1 MKNIMM
7 RILFIIIGFLV
18 LETLLILALEAVY
31 TLSEY
36 KLNITT
42 DLYIENVTNVFNNL
56 GSYIQTNWEQKNPFF
71 LIGTGVIALYS
82 IYTPFANKK
91 KKGWETEIDNAYH
104 DSACWAKAREIVD
117 REKKRVV
124 IYVSDKIIRKIKN
137 DYIIQPTNSRT
148 NRNIMVVG
156 GPGSYKTQGFVI
168 TNVLNETE
176 NSIVVTDPKGEVYEN
191 TADFKRK
198 Q

>member
-1 MKNIMM
+1 MSENSKMKNILM

-82 IYTPFANKK
+82 IYIPFANQK
-91 KKGWETEIDNAYH
+91 KKGWETELDNAYH
-104 DSACWAKAREIVD
+104 GSARWAREREVVD
-117 REKKRVV
+117 KENFIKQSKRQVQ
-124 IYVSDKIIRKIKN
+124 SDF
-137 DYIIQPTNSRT
+137 
-148 NRNIMVVG
+148 
-156 GPGSYKTQGFVI
+156 YKS
-168 TNVLNETE
+168 L
-176 NSIVVTDPKGEVYEN
+176 
-191 TADFKRK
+191 K

>member
-1 MKNIMM
+1 MSENSKMKNILM

-82 IYTPFANKK
+82 IYIPFANQK
-91 KKGWETEIDNAYH
+91 KKGWETELDNAYH
-104 DSACWAKAREIVD
+104 GSARWAKEREVVD
-117 REKKRVV
+117 KENFIKQSKRQVQ
-124 IYVSDKIIRKIKN
+124 SDF
-137 DYIIQPTNSRT
+137 
-148 NRNIMVVG
+148 
-156 GPGSYKTQGFVI
+156 YKS
-168 TNVLNETE
+168 L
-176 NSIVVTDPKGEVYEN
+176 
-191 TADFKRK
+191 K

>member
-1 MKNIMM
+1 MFRLSENSKMKNILM

-82 IYTPFANKK
+82 IYTPFANQK
-91 KKGWETEIDNAYH
+91 KKGWETELDNAYH
-104 DSACWAKAREIVD
+104 GSARWAREREVVD
-117 REKKRVV
+117 KENFIKQSKRQVQ
-124 IYVSDKIIRKIKN
+124 SDF
-137 DYIIQPTNSRT
+137 
-148 NRNIMVVG
+148 
-156 GPGSYKTQGFVI
+156 YKS
-168 TNVLNETE
+168 L
-176 NSIVVTDPKGEVYEN
+176 
-191 TADFKRK
+191 K

>member
-1 MKNIMM
+1 MFRLSENSKMKNILM
-7 RILFIIIGFLV
+7 RILFIIIEFLV

-82 IYTPFANKK
+82 IYIPFANQK
-91 KKGWETEIDNAYH
+91 KKGWETELDNAYH
-104 DSACWAKAREIVD
+104 GSARWAREREVVD
-117 REKKRVV
+117 KENFIKQSKRQVQ
-124 IYVSDKIIRKIKN
+124 SDF
-137 DYIIQPTNSRT
+137 
-148 NRNIMVVG
+148 
-156 GPGSYKTQGFVI
+156 YKS
-168 TNVLNETE
+168 L
-176 NSIVVTDPKGEVYEN
+176 
-191 TADFKRK
+191 K

>member
-1 MKNIMM
+1 VFRLNENSKMKNIMM

-91 KKGWETEIDNAYH
+91 KKGWETELDNAYH
-104 DSACWAKAREIVD
+104 GSARWAKEREIVD
-117 REKKRVV
+117 KENFVKQSKRQVQ
-124 IYVSDKIIRKIKN
+124 SDF
-137 DYIIQPTNSRT
+137 
-148 NRNIMVVG
+148 
-156 GPGSYKTQGFVI
+156 YKS
-168 TNVLNETE
+168 L
-176 NSIVVTDPKGEVYEN
+176 
-191 TADFKRK
+191 K